1 MWFHW
6 SLTLKIKITFQNFP
20 KFWYLLLLLNLK
32 QCETK
37 NKRSFPSD
45 YRMESQSTL
54 VRLRRSLS
62 CLDNSER
69 QKGSWSW
76 HCSRKLKGQ
85 QLSERRARSHVVHYL
100 SESLWHLR
108 LLSLHDAHNFTLPPS
123 SIESWSKG
131 QYLNLLIKLYTIHNL
146 I

>member
-1 MWFHW
+1 MI
-6 SLTLKIKITFQNFP
+6 SLVTYIKNQNNLSKLP
-20 KFWYLLLLLNLK
+20 KNLVLLLLNLK

-45 YRMESQSTL
+45 YRMESQSSL

-85 QLSERRARSHVVHYL
+85 LWVRRARSHVVHYL

-108 LLSLHDAHNFTLPPS
+108 LLSLHDSHNFTLPPS

-146 I
+146 F